1 MTSRKNKILILQF
14 FLLIAGIFFI
24 FLTFVVFKDRASENI
39 ISDNDRRDINLKLT
53 DKKNSKDVFYNIKYS
68 GIDLSGNRYILEA
81 EEAFNNELNDD
92 LLNLKFVDAIF
103 YFKDSTVLY
112 VSSDYGLYNNKNL
125 NMSFEKN
132 VKGNYEESELFA
144 EKAEYSN
151 TKGFLKISDNVRIND
166 VRGNMLTEKLIFD
179 IKNNKLDINSE
190 KNNKI
195 NLNTNEKKF

>member
-81 EEAFNNELNDD
+81 EEAFNNELNND

-103 YFKDSTVLY
+103 YFKDNTVLN
-112 VSSDYGLYNNKNL
+112 VSSDYGLYNNKSL
-125 NMSFEKN
+125 NMTFEKN